1 MAGRRSGGSGFREVL
16 GLKHRRG
23 KKKMAASV
31 AGRSAFL
38 CAASRATTRT
48 ASSTLRGAVPAS
60 PRPSGCPNFTLP
72 RTRISPP
79 PPSFRLMRRE
89 LSSLLPVHSAIASA
103 RLVSKLPSEV
113 NFSAEGRFANYL
125 SPI

>member
-1 MAGRRSGGSGFREVL
+1 
-16 GLKHRRG
+16 
-23 KKKMAASV
+23 MAASV

-38 CAASRATTRT
+38 RAISRATART
-48 ASSTLRGAVPAS
+48 ASSTLRGTVSAS
-60 PRPSGCPNFTLP
+60 PRPSGCPRFALP

-79 PPSFRLMRRE
+79 LSFRLMRRE

-103 RLVSKLPSEV
+103 CLVSKLPSEV
-113 NFSAEGRFANYL
+113 NSSAEGRFANYL